1 MPIEIRE
8 LVIKVAVTENSQHS
22 NQDSDYLEKK
32 LLDMKNRIVTE
43 CIEKIML
50 EISRSKE
57 RR

>member
-1 MPIEIRE
+1 MPLEIRE
-8 LVIKVAVTENSQHS
+8 LVIKVAINENSQHS

-32 LLDMKNRIVTE
+32 LLDMKKKIVTE

-57 RR
+57 R